1 MVIGNN
7 IIRSYSMSEH
17 YITCPNCGTQ
27 TQMTEASIQ
36 KALEKLRKQ
45 FETES
50 TKKEKEFEGKLA
62 RNRAELEK
70 QARRQAE
77 GLLAAEIRDLK
88 AQLEERSIQL
98 EKARAEELNLQK
110 HKREFEEM
118 EKRLQLE
125 TTRTIDE
132 ERNKI
137 RDETEAR
144 VAEEHHLRDLEKDKE
159 LADTQRQIEELKRKT
174 GQCSGQAK
182 GEAKDIGSDDILRY
196 LSGEEFRERIQAIVE
211 SFAVMKKDLD
221 TERQAMERIWAKRDK
236 QIQRIVQNTAGM
248 YGDIQGI
255 TGSSLPPIKILEL
268 NSGDE

>member
-1 MVIGNN
+1 
-7 IIRSYSMSEH
+7 MSEH

-36 KALEKLRKQ
+36 KAVEKLRKQ

-62 RNRAELEK
+62 KNRTELEK

-77 GLLAAEIRDLK
+77 GLVASEIRDLR
-88 AQLEERSIQL
+88 AQLEERSILL
-98 EKARAEELNLQK
+98 EKARTEELILRKQMQ
-110 HKREFEEM
+110 ELEERGM
-118 EKRLQLE
+118 RLRLE
-125 TTRTIDE
+125 ASRTIDE

-137 RDETEAR
+137 RDEAEAR
-144 VAEEHHLRDLEKDKE
+144 VTQEHHLRDLEKDKE
-159 LADTQRQIEELKRKT
+159 LADTQRQIEELKGKT

-211 SFAVMKKDLD
+211 SFAAMKKDLD
-221 TERQAMERIWAKRDK
+221 TERQAMEKIWAKRDK

-248 YGDIQGI
+248 YGDIHGI
-255 TGSSLPPIKILEL
+255 LGSSLPPIKSLEL